1 MTRKSFVLRNPNLPY
16 GSYLAYPANSASAP
30 GLPVRNDNDT
40 RLRSDDIQLAP
51 ILLTNVIPGKPGS
64 LIGSFSAEVRD
75 YTSIDLSWEA
85 TLYETILQDT
95 PLPTKIL
102 VTYSPFG
109 EPPTIGDGSVIVETN
124 NTNTYTHTV
133 PEGKLAYYTIFVK
146 YESVAGGVFYEAAE
160 SISILVPKN
169 YGSSDDLYS
178 KIPSHYRILDGD
190 MDFGD
195 GGPLHKFISTIGW
208 DIDQVRTEIDYL
220 MTFKDPQIA
229 DGQVLDYLAKDFG
242 VNLESRELG
251 AYRLRNILGSIGT
264 LRRSIGTV
272 SGIETFM
279 TALTGSNVTVDT
291 VNRVIKVHAQRINLI
306 KDPNVANGLDGTFDM
321 GSYFGGFTETYDA
334 GAYNTASG
342 SYTTTISGGSASG
355 IVEDAGSNLAKWS
368 ITAGSG
374 TSLLTTKDA
383 DVKVTFG
390 DTLYFSVQDAGTI
403 SAQSAITKV
412 GLYLSGGSPVVED
425 PSPKT
430 IGGTKYWKF
439 VIPSSVANN
448 TGVYL
453 GITYQ
458 NALISDP
465 ATAFKKMLL
474 ERFINGQYFDG
485 DTVFG
490 GWLISGSN
498 VSDYRWSDS
507 TRPDAN
513 QATLRNNSFSVYS
526 ANYQKTKAV
535 AGRLL
540 MDILPINQ
548 LSSSATQ
555 YSNQKTITSPLW
567 SIRFNYVP
575 GDT

>member
-1 MTRKSFVLRNPNLPY
+1 MTRKSFVLRDPNLPY
-16 GSYLAYPANSASAP
+16 GSYLAYPANDSTS
-30 GLPVRNDNDT
+30 GLPTRDDNDT
-40 RLRSDDIQLAP
+40 RLRSDGIQLVPA
-51 ILLTNVIPGKPGS
+51 LLTNVIPGKPGS

-85 TLYETILQDT
+85 TLSETIPQET
-95 PLPTKIL
+95 PLPTKLI

-109 EPPTIGDGSVIVETN
+109 EPPTIGDGNIIVETN
-124 NTNTYTHTV
+124 NTNTYTHVV

-146 YESVAGGVFYEAAE
+146 YESIAGGVFYEAAE

-178 KIPSHYRILDGD
+178 KIPYHYRILDGN

-195 GGPLHKFISTIGW
+195 GGPLYKFISTIGW
-208 DIDQVRTEIDYL
+208 DIDKVRTEIDYL

-279 TALTGSNVTVDT
+279 TALTGSNVTVDV
-291 VNRVIKVHAQRINLI
+291 VNHKINVHAQRINLI
-306 KDPNVANGLDGTFDM
+306 KDPNIAKGLDGTFDM
-321 GSYFGGFTETYDA
+321 GSYLGGYTIEHDA
-334 GAYNTASG
+334 GFYNTTVVAS
-342 SYTTTISGGSASG
+342 TFDGGIASG
-355 IVEDAGSNLAKWS
+355 IVGDAGSDTAKWS

-374 TSLLTTKDA
+374 TSVLTTKNP
-383 DVKVTFG
+383 DVMVKFG

-403 SAQSAITKV
+403 SAQAAITKI
-412 GLYLSGGSPVVED
+412 GLYTSGAVPVVED
-425 PSPKT
+425 SSPKT
-430 IGGTKYWKF
+430 ISGIKYWKF
-439 VIPSSVANN
+439 VIPNSVS
-448 TGVYL
+448 VYTPVFL
-453 GITYQ
+453 SITYQ
-458 NALISDP
+458 NALIIDP
-465 ATAFKKMLL
+465 ATSFKKMLL
-474 ERFINGQYFDG
+474 ERFISGQYFDG
-485 DTVFG
+485 DTVLG
-490 GWLISGSN
+490 GWLVGSSN

-507 TRPDAN
+507 VRPDAD
-513 QATLRNNSFSVYS
+513 QSTLRNNAFSVYS

-535 AGRLL
+535 ANRLL

-548 LSSSATQ
+548 LSSSAAQ
-555 YSNQKTITSPLW
+555 YSNQKIITSPLW

-575 GDT
+575 GET